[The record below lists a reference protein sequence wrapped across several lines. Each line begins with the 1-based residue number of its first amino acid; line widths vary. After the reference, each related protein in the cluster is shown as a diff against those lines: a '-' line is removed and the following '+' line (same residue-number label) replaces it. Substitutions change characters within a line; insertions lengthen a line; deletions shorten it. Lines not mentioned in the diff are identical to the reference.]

1 MTPSTL
7 APARPLP
14 TPPPPSA
21 SRRRRAL
28 RALATAACLTLICA
42 SQVALAMRPGLNT
55 TAFEDEGLYIF
66 MGHRMIQ
73 HISHGAF
80 LHEYPGAYFSGA
92 PGFYPVMAA
101 IGDYL
106 GGLQGARMVS
116 LGFAILATVGVYGL
130 GNQLFGKAA
139 GLLGALAFMLCGSV
153 IYQSHLATFDSTTL
167 GLIAVAAWL
176 AVYSTNHDGLLWAPI
191 VSALLTLAFLAK
203 YAGAAYAPVVAALAV
218 AVGWQRLGWTIVRR
232 AAYVL
237 IGGLVMGFFIIAL
250 WGQDLIRGIQTTT
263 ISRSVGIHATRA
275 HLIGQ
280 VISWA
285 GPWLGLAVLGG
296 LFRLRRQWM
305 VVVVLL
311 GGSIIGPAQQIRIG
325 ESTSLAKHVAFGIIF
340 AAPLI
345 GDLFGRALRSR
356 PVLSA
361 PLVVGVIGLLCVLGV
376 YFSGRFLTGWEPDNN
391 LRPVLTTA
399 ISASQHKAILGERPS
414 PQRYELRNM
423 VAPSQWND
431 TFAFSYAGLKGPQA
445 YKEAIDQSH
454 FGVIYLSLTTP
465 YGRYVHHYLTTHD
478 TPYQLVAKVP
488 RILRGEVIGEW
499 LIYTP
504 EVVRVRD
511 KVSCGHYPDLQQVHR
526 RCAAGRPG

>member
-1 MTPSTL
+1 MTTSTFANPRTL
-7 APARPLP
+7 PASA
-14 TPPPPSA
+14 PPSA
-21 SRRRRAL
+21 LRRRL
-28 RALATAACLTLICA
+28 RALVTFVCLALIWTG
-42 SQVALAMRPGLNT
+42 QVALAMRPGLNA
-55 TAFEDEGLYIF
+55 TAFQDEGLYIF

-73 HISHGAF
+73 HISQGAF

-101 IGDYL
+101 IGDYF
-106 GGLQGARMVS
+106 GGLQGARTVS

-130 GNQLFGKAA
+130 GNQLFGRVA
-139 GLLGALAFMLCGSV
+139 GLLGALAFALCGSV

-167 GLIAVAAWL
+167 ALIALAAWL
-176 AVYSTNHDGLLWAPI
+176 AVYSTNHDGLLWAPL

-218 AVGWQRLGWTIVRR
+218 AVGWQRLRWTIVHR
-232 AAYVL
+232 AAYMLV
-237 IGGLVMGFFIIAL
+237 GGLVMGYFVIAL

-263 ISRSVGIHATRA
+263 TSRIAGIHATRA

-280 VISWA
+280 VIIWV
-285 GPWLGLAVLGG
+285 GPWLALAVLGG

-311 GGSIIGPAQQIRIG
+311 AGSIIGPAQQIRIG

-340 AAPLI
+340 AAPLV
-345 GDLFGRALRSR
+345 GDLFQRALRSR
-356 PVLSA
+356 PVLTA
-361 PLVVGVIGLLCVLGV
+361 PLVAGVIGVLCMHGV

-399 ISASQHKAILGERPS
+399 ISASPHKAILGERPS

-445 YKEAIDQSH
+445 YRKAINQSH

-465 YGRYVHHYLTTHD
+465 YGRYVHSYLTKHD

-488 RILRGEVIGEW
+488 RHLRGDVIGDW

-504 EVVRVRD
+504 KVVN
-511 KVSCGHYPDLQQVHR
+511 L
-526 RCAAGRPG
+526 AGQGRLPPSSRP